1 MLLSFV
7 LRESLKRS
15 KCFIGWIIGAITGI
29 ISVVTVGT
37 VSGMALYNSI
47 QNHDFITAW
56 KDSHDLWAWQAQ
68 IDQQIQ
74 TRLDDLQAALMYV
87 GDDLH
92 TLQVQLKLWCH
103 WNFTTFCLTNM
114 PYNATEYPWEQIK
127 LHLLGSKSNTSLD
140 IEKLKQQITST
151 FSSIPPV
158 LYNTD
163 FYNTLSASTS
173 FLNPKNWVLNTMAS
187 YALICLLFVIVLIG
201 F

>member
-1 MLLSFV
+1 MWVPVKISEPWLDSILLSFV

-15 KCFIGWIIGAITGI
+15 KRFIGWIIATIVGI
-29 ISVVTVGT
+29 ISIVTVGT

-56 KDSHDLWAWQAQ
+56 KKDSHDLWAQQAQ
-68 IDQQIQ
+68 IDQQI
-74 TRLDDLQAALMYV
+74 
-87 GDDLH
+87 
-92 TLQVQLKLWCH
+92 
-103 WNFTTFCLTNM
+103 
-114 PYNATEYPWEQIK
+114 
-127 LHLLGSKSNTSLD
+127 
-140 IEKLKQQITST
+140 QITST

-173 FLNPKNWVLNTMAS
+173 FLNPKNWVPHTMAS

>member
-1 MLLSFV
+1 MTGTIE
-7 LRESLKRS
+7 LR
-15 KCFIGWIIGAITGI
+15 
-29 ISVVTVGT
+29 
-37 VSGMALYNSI
+37 
-47 QNHDFITAW
+47 
-56 KDSHDLWAWQAQ
+56 
-68 IDQQIQ
+68 
-74 TRLDDLQAALMYV
+74 
-87 GDDLH
+87 
-92 TLQVQLKLWCH
+92 CH

-173 FLNPKNWVLNTMAS
+173 FLNPKNWDPYNGFLCADLFIVCYCSYRILNVMCSSHRHPKSRSNHGCNSPCSRGKKRKYGGAGR
-187 YALICLLFVIVLIG
+187 F
-201 F
+201 

>member
-1 MLLSFV
+1 
-7 LRESLKRS
+7 
-15 KCFIGWIIGAITGI
+15 
-29 ISVVTVGT
+29 
-37 VSGMALYNSI
+37 
-47 QNHDFITAW
+47 
-56 KDSHDLWAWQAQ
+56 
-68 IDQQIQ
+68 
-74 TRLDDLQAALMYV
+74 
-87 GDDLH
+87 
-92 TLQVQLKLWCH
+92 
-103 WNFTTFCLTNM
+103 M

>member
-15 KCFIGWIIGAITGI
+15 KCFIGWIIAAIVGI

-56 KDSHDLWAWQAQ
+56 KKDSHDLWARQAQ

-92 TLQVQLKLWCH
+92 ALQIQLKLQCH

-140 IEKLKQQITST
+140 IEKLKQQIMPT
-151 FSSIPPV
+151 FSSMPPV

-163 FYNTLSASTS
+163 FCNILSASTS
-173 FLNPKNWVLNTMAS
+173 FLIQKTGYPIRW
-187 YALICLLFVIVLIG
+187 LLMR
-201 F
+201 

>member
-1 MLLSFV
+1 
-7 LRESLKRS
+7 
-15 KCFIGWIIGAITGI
+15 
-29 ISVVTVGT
+29 
-37 VSGMALYNSI
+37 MALYNSI

-56 KDSHDLWAWQAQ
+56 KKDSHDLWAWQAQ

-74 TRLDDLQAALMYV
+74 TRLEDLQATLMYV

-92 TLQVQLKLWCH
+92 ALQVQLKLRCH

-140 IEKLKQQITST
+140 IEKLKKKITST
-151 FSSIPPV
+151 FSSVPPV

>member
-1 MLLSFV
+1 MLLKTGLFLVWQRTDLWVPVKISEPWSDSMLLSFI
-7 LRESLKRS
+7 LKESLKRS
-15 KCFIGWIIGAITGI
+15 KCFIGWIIAAIVGI

-47 QNHDFITAW
+47 QNHDFINAW
-56 KDSHDLWAWQAQ
+56 KKDSHDLWARQAQ

-127 LHLLGSKSNTSLD
+127 LHLLGSKSNISLD

-158 LYNTD
+158 L
-163 FYNTLSASTS
+163 
-173 FLNPKNWVLNTMAS
+173 
-187 YALICLLFVIVLIG
+187 
-201 F
+201 

>member
-15 KCFIGWIIGAITGI
+15 KRSIGWIIATIVGI
-29 ISVVTVGT
+29 ISIVTVGT

-56 KDSHDLWAWQAQ
+56 KKDSHDLWAQEAQ

-74 TRLDDLQAALMYV
+74 IMT
-87 GDDLH
+87 
-92 TLQVQLKLWCH
+92 
-103 WNFTTFCLTNM
+103 
-114 PYNATEYPWEQIK
+114 
-127 LHLLGSKSNTSLD
+127 
-140 IEKLKQQITST
+140 T

-173 FLNPKNWVLNTMAS
+173 FLNPKNWVPHTMAS
-187 YALICLLFVIVLIG
+187 YALICLFVIVLIG
-201 F
+201 FWTLCARATAAQKAGVTIAAAVLALEKEREEMWRSWKALSKYSKCICSTHDEGWKLGRA